1 MTLNVEN
8 LVRSGVVAA
17 VGLPIALSL
26 SGLVNATSQIA
37 SQTRPTAG
45 DIAQTDLKDELATPC
60 IRYLVSNEDSKLE
73 RESKNE
79 IDEILGG
86 EVSHSA
92 VCKWVL

>member
-1 MTLNVEN
+1 MSLNVEN

-26 SGLVNATSQIA
+26 SGLVNTASQIA
-37 SQTRPTAG
+37 NQTRPTAG
-45 DIAQTDLKDELATPC
+45 DVAQTELKDQLAAPC

-73 RESKNE
+73 RGAKNE
-79 IDEILGG
+79 IDEVLGG